1 MASKEKLP
9 IGHGSSLISFA
20 KENLRKDK
28 RTQKLIK
35 RKLIIEEEN
44 QEEVK
49 KVNPNSNYKVR
60 RFYKNGGEKIIPG
73 SALAEGPVPVNIKE
87 TKEMPPLNIQK
98 SPSFLQKIKKIF
110 QNAQKY

>member
-49 KVNPNSNYKVR
+49 M
-60 RFYKNGGEKIIPG
+60 
-73 SALAEGPVPVNIKE
+73 EG
-87 TKEMPPLNIQK
+87 
-98 SPSFLQKIKKIF
+98 KKLSLGVL
-110 QNAQKY
+110 

>member
-60 RFYKNGGEKIIPG
+60 RFYKNGGKKIIPG

-98 SPSFLQKIKKIF
+98 NPSFF
-110 QNAQKY
+110 AED